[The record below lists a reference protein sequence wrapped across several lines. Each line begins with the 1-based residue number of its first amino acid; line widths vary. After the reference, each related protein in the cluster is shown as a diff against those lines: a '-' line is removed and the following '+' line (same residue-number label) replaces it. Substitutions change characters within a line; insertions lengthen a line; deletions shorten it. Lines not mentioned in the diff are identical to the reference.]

1 MGILYIIYSIFVPKL
16 ADDFGRKP
24 VMFIGLTFS
33 IVAPLFMFLFPGA
46 LISVYT
52 YILFFGFTAAV
63 VPIYMT
69 MVPMESVPV
78 TLVAT
83 VGALVQGAGDLLGA
97 AVWPVIAGKIADTA
111 GLPFMMLVAS
121 LLLAITTVLTLTLK
135 ETRPR
140 EQVSAVAA

>member
-1 MGILYIIYSIFVPKL
+1 MY
-16 ADDFGRKP
+16 
-24 VMFIGLTFS
+24 
-33 IVAPLFMFLFPGA
+33 LFPGA

-52 YILFFGFTAAV
+52 YIFFFGFTAAV

-69 MVPMESVPV
+69 MIPMESVPV

-83 VGALVQGAGDLLGA
+83 VGALVQGTGDLLGA

-111 GLPFMMLVAS
+111 GLPFMMLAAS
-121 LLLAITTVLTLTLK
+121 LLLAVTAVLALALK

-140 EQVSAVAA
+140 TRLLL